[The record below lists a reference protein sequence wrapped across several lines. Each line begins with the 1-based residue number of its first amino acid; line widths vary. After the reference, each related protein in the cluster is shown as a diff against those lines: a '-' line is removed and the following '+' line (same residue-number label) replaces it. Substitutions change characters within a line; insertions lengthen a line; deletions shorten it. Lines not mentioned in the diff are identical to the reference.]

1 MSRSREGAARPPSAN
16 IAAGSS
22 RSAARPGD
30 SGFDAQV
37 ALALVGL
44 GVVGHVLRSRRFYEK
59 VAVAAIVLGALR
71 GIGHD
76 NRVSTLA
83 RLQAWD
89 KREVQ
94 RLERKAKRRSRASS
108 ARLSGRSSAWSASP
122 GMIIFVFVSMF
133 GHKPEARQCAR
144 RERDRSLISLGG
156 RGPRRRGPAIRGL
169 AQQPTRS
176 GARRRCCHCCCQQ
189 LACRERPRPRG
200 TRRSA
205 GSPAE
210 DPEDAG

>member
-1 MSRSREGAARPPSAN
+1 MSRSRQSAARPPPAN

-94 RLERKAKRRSRASS
+94 RLERKAKREVQGLERKAKREIQ
-108 ARLSGRSSAWSASP
+108 RLERKP
-122 GMIIFVFVSMF
+122 GHDHLRLRIHVW
-133 GHKPEARQCAR
+133 
-144 RERDRSLISLGG
+144 
-156 RGPRRRGPAIRGL
+156 
-169 AQQPTRS
+169 AQ
-176 GARRRCCHCCCQQ
+176 
-189 LACRERPRPRG
+189 
-200 TRRSA
+200 A
-205 GSPAE
+205 GSTPMCSTRT
-210 DPEDAG
+210 

>member
-1 MSRSREGAARPPSAN
+1 
-16 IAAGSS
+16 
-22 RSAARPGD
+22 
-30 SGFDAQV
+30 V

-94 RLERKAKRRSRASS
+94 RLERKAKREVQGLERKAKREIQRLERKPGHDHLRLRIHVRA
-108 ARLSGRSSAWSASP
+108 
-122 GMIIFVFVSMF
+122 
-133 GHKPEARQCAR
+133 Q
-144 RERDRSLISLGG
+144 
-156 RGPRRRGPAIRGL
+156 
-169 AQQPTRS
+169 
-176 GARRRCCHCCCQQ
+176 
-189 LACRERPRPRG
+189 
-200 TRRSA
+200 A
-205 GSPAE
+205 GSTPMCSTRT
-210 DPEDAG
+210 

>member
-1 MSRSREGAARPPSAN
+1 MSRSRQGAARPPSAN

-76 NRVSTLA
+76 NRVSTMA
-83 RLQAWD
+83 RLKAWD

-94 RLERKAKRRSRASS
+94 RLEGKAKREIQRLERKA
-108 ARLSGRSSAWSASP
+108 ARKRPAPTRGT
-122 GMIIFVFVSMF
+122 
-133 GHKPEARQCAR
+133 
-144 RERDRSLISLGG
+144 
-156 RGPRRRGPAIRGL
+156 GPRRAAHPV
-169 AQQPTRS
+169 TVVS
-176 GARRRCCHCCCQQ
+176 EH
-189 LACRERPRPRG
+189 
-200 TRRSA
+200 
-205 GSPAE
+205 
-210 DPEDAG
+210 D

>member
-1 MSRSREGAARPPSAN
+1 MSRSRQSAARPPPAN
-16 IAAGSS
+16 IAPGSS

-76 NRVSTLA
+76 NRVSTMA
-83 RLQAWD
+83 HLQAWN

-94 RLERKAKRRSRASS
+94 RLERKAARKRPA
-108 ARLSGRSSAWSASP
+108 P
-122 GMIIFVFVSMF
+122 GHAM
-133 GHKPEARQCAR
+133 
-144 RERDRSLISLGG
+144 
-156 RGPRRRGPAIRGL
+156 
-169 AQQPTRS
+169 
-176 GARRRCCHCCCQQ
+176 
-189 LACRERPRPRG
+189 
-200 TRRSA
+200 
-205 GSPAE
+205 
-210 DPEDAG
+210 